1 MIKDLFFEV
10 YKYSGGT
17 LTYLLLLFAYIVFGI
32 VMYFVIS
39 GLFKYKS
46 NPVGSI
52 VRIFGAIF
60 LGVLLCIPSI
70 SAGINSFGYM
80 TQNAKLQELSIKITP
95 IKWQKGVYYIQLG
108 GFKKGKDIFE
118 YYNKAY
124 DLIGSYK
131 YKCWY
136 GLPLGHYYIAED
148 YDKVLEI
155 AEFNNDYIIAANC
168 YTLKEDYQK
177 ALASINNAID
187 KFPKSGILYAKR
199 GFICNKLAQKELAAA
214 DLKMALQLGKN
225 KNQMLQTYND
235 WKNYEL
241 KRLAEKRKEAGID

>member
-70 SAGINSFGYM
+70 SAGINFYGYM
-80 TQNAKLQELSIKITP
+80 TLNEKVQELSIKITP

-108 GFKKGKDIFE
+108 DLKKGKEVFE

-124 DLIGSYK
+124 SLIGSYK
-131 YKCWY
+131 YKCWNA
-136 GLPLGHYYIAED
+136 LPLGHYYFIGDYDTALKIAEP
-148 YDKVLEI
+148 
-155 AEFNNDYIIAANC
+155 NNNYIIAANC
-168 YTLKEDYQK
+168 YIMKDDYQK
-177 ALASINNAID
+177 ALVSINNAID
-187 KFPKSGILYAKR
+187 KNPKSALLYAKR
-199 GFICNKLAQKELAAA
+199 GFICNKLGQKELAEV
-214 DLKMALQLGKN
+214 DLKMALQLGKD
-225 KNQMLQTYND
+225 KERILQTYNG
-235 WKNYEL
+235 WKNYEI
-241 KRLAEKRKEAGID
+241 KRLAKQRKEAGID